1 MPQYT
6 ELLEDARRHAIDR
19 MVANAKLLGA
29 NAIVSMRFDSSEMGN
44 GLTRSWPTGP
54 PSSSTVPADD
64 ELAALVGRHYAAG
77 RFDGDELER
86 RLDLALAGSHDAL
99 DGLPP
104 LPAAAPKRRWGRRPG
119 NPARRSRRW
128 VPTKERFVDPTTQRV
143 MRVWIDPADHAR
155 HYVAD

>member
-1 MPQYT
+1 
-6 ELLEDARRHAIDR
+6 
-19 MVANAKLLGA
+19 
-29 NAIVSMRFDSSEMGN
+29 MGP
-44 GLTRSWPTGP
+44 R
-54 PSSSTVPADD
+54 SSSTVQVEN

-77 RFDGDELER
+77 RFDGEELER

-99 DGLPP
+99 DGLAP
-104 LPAAAPKRRWGRRPG
+104 LPAVAPRRRWGRRHGEAVAAQPT
-119 NPARRSRRW
+119 W

>member
-1 MPQYT
+1 M
-6 ELLEDARRHAIDR
+6 
-19 MVANAKLLGA
+19 
-29 NAIVSMRFDSSEMGN
+29 
-44 GLTRSWPTGP
+44 
-54 PSSSTVPADD
+54 PADE

-77 RFDGDELER
+77 RFDADELER

-104 LPAAAPKRRWGRRPG
+104 LPAGAPKRRWGRRHGESGAAHP
-119 NPARRSRRW
+119 SW

>member
-1 MPQYT
+1 MPT
-6 ELLEDARRHAIDR
+6 
-19 MVANAKLLGA
+19 
-29 NAIVSMRFDSSEMGN
+29 
-44 GLTRSWPTGP
+44 
-54 PSSSTVPADD
+54 D

-77 RFDGDELER
+77 RFDGEELER

-104 LPAAAPKRRWGRRPG
+104 LPAPPARRRWGRRHGESGAAQPT
-119 NPARRSRRW
+119 W

-143 MRVWIDPADHAR
+143 MRVWVDPADHAR